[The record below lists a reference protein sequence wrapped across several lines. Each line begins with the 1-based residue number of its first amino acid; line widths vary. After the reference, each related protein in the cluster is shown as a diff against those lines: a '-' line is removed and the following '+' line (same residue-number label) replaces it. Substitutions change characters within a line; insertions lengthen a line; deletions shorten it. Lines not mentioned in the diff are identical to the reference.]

1 MINMQLNLIL
11 IDESVENMKKLKTYI
26 YFLFLQIILF
36 GITISPNTLAGELE
50 NKAQEHVTSYYV
62 NDIFA
67 DLELQI
73 KQKIISDV
81 KMANIA
87 MEPKDLDIIAD
98 AIAVSASSAFEDF
111 VPDIATKL
119 MMKYYSMKEIEA
131 LNEIYGKTSSDGI
144 SFARKN
150 YYFNRELNTI
160 IMSYFYNNIDQIIEE
175 ELNQVLSGK

>member
-1 MINMQLNLIL
+1 MRRLVVLHFEKTKYLNLKI
-11 IDESVENMKKLKTYI
+11 IFMKKLKTYI

-81 KMANIA
+81 
-87 MEPKDLDIIAD
+87 
-98 AIAVSASSAFEDF
+98 
-111 VPDIATKL
+111 
-119 MMKYYSMKEIEA
+119 
-131 LNEIYGKTSSDGI
+131 
-144 SFARKN
+144 
-150 YYFNRELNTI
+150 
-160 IMSYFYNNIDQIIEE
+160 
-175 ELNQVLSGK
+175 

>member
-81 KMANIA
+81 
-87 MEPKDLDIIAD
+87 
-98 AIAVSASSAFEDF
+98 
-111 VPDIATKL
+111 
-119 MMKYYSMKEIEA
+119 
-131 LNEIYGKTSSDGI
+131 
-144 SFARKN
+144 
-150 YYFNRELNTI
+150 
-160 IMSYFYNNIDQIIEE
+160 
-175 ELNQVLSGK
+175 